1 MKNKGF
7 TLMELLAVI
16 VILAIIALIAT
27 PIILN
32 IIKNSKEESEKRSIE
47 MYADSLKNSIAKY
60 QLSGKKLEVNKLE
73 TTDGRNFA
81 NIENF
86 KVEYDGNVVCK
97 IIEVYEDG
105 NIYLDKCKVNDSVKE
120 YKYGKKQL
128 TSISFAEDS
137 WETIAE
143 NVKAGNLTNYKVGD
157 KKTIKLNGEQDIAG
171 EYTVRIA
178 NLSTPSECNDAG
190 FSQTACGF
198 VVEFEDI
205 IIKRAMNST
214 ATNVGG
220 WKASAMRIY
229 LNEENDYTAGNIY
242 RSLPEDLQKVII
254 ETRVISSHG
263 STIGETNFT
272 TTDKLYLLSTK
283 EVWGKEGTLNVISDD
298 TAESETRQLDYYEQ
312 IGVTTNDNTGAIKN
326 YNQKAI
332 CWWLRSA
339 HFSHNTFFF
348 AVPNSSNFWI
358 IDSATNETYG
368 VAPAFRIG

>member
-220 WKASAMRIY
+220 WEASAMRIY

-242 RSLPEDLQKVII
+242 RALPEDLQKVII

-263 STIGETNFT
+263 STTGETNFV

-283 EVWGKEGTLNVISDD
+283 EVWGKEATSNTINLD
-298 TAESETRQLDYYEQ
+298 TAEAETRQLDYYSNL
-312 IGVTTNDNTGAIKN
+312 GVTTANYSGTIKKLN
-326 YNQKAI
+326 GTAEY
-332 CWWLRSA
+332 WWLRSA
-339 HFSHNTFFF
+339 GSNVTRNFYS
-348 AVPNSSNFWI
+348 VSSIGLWDYNYANI
-358 IDSATNETYG
+358 TLG
-368 VAPAFRIG
+368 VAVAFRIG